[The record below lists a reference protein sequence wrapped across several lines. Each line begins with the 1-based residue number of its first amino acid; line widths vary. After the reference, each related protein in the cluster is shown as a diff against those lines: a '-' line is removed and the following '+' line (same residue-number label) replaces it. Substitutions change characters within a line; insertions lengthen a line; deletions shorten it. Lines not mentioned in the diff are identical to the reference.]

1 MGVLGGP
8 LGHLWESL
16 RVPWGHLG
24 SACGAL
30 AVLKIIEKPL
40 VFSAMGDPW
49 VTLERLW
56 FVLWGRWV
64 LFGGHWAL
72 LRSPRALLGGP
83 LGILEGLGRRF
94 GGPWGSLGGSQSAQ
108 TGKREVLTFQQPLWT
123 WPAERIVIVYNLLF
137 QYIKF

>member
-30 AVLKIIEKPL
+30 AVLKIIEKQL
-40 VFSAMGDPW
+40 VFIAFPVMGDPW
-49 VTLERLW
+49 ATLERLW

-94 GGPWGSLGGSQSAQ
+94 GGPWGSLGGSQGAHR
-108 TGKREVLTFQQPLWT
+108 GHPEVLGFHQALRT
-123 WPAERIVIVYNLLF
+123 
-137 QYIKF
+137 